1 MLKFIV
7 NTLVLFYIIYL
18 LLIFPIEL
26 IRRFIKFK
34 KIYFIPTY
42 LRIPFKS
49 YSLTADDSLDR
60 IFVQFYIFT
69 NYRSN
74 TSKNLI
80 FIYYK
85 RIRIKHHLKK
95 YYTSPVLNIAI
106 YYILFH
112 ILRISGISASP

>member
-7 NTLVLFYIIYL
+7 NTLVLFYVIYL
-18 LLIFPIEL
+18 LLIFLIEL

-60 IFVQFYIFT
+60 GFLCNFIFSQIT
-69 NYRSN
+69 E
-74 TSKNLI
+74 
-80 FIYYK
+80 
-85 RIRIKHHLKK
+85 
-95 YYTSPVLNIAI
+95 AI
-106 YYILFH
+106 QAKI
-112 ILRISGISASP
+112 